1 MKAACWLP
9 SLRRGSQFGYAIGW
23 SLGTQ
28 VLTALAGWVLLAALA
43 PIDFGASLL
52 IIPLAAATTFLPITV
67 GGAGA
72 REAVYVELC
81 GQLFGTPEPQA
92 LAASLGLWL
101 AHLAVGA
108 IGLVLQI
115 AGRPRTP

>member
-1 MKAACWLP
+1 MTLT
-9 SLRRGSQFGYAIGW
+9 LGHFL

-28 VLTALAGWVLLAALA
+28 VCIALAGWTILAALA
-43 PIDFGASLL
+43 PIDFTTSLL
-52 IIPLAAATTFLPITV
+52 IVPIAAATTFLPVTV

-81 GQLFGTPEPQA
+81 GRLLGMAEPVA

-101 AHLAVGA
+101 AHLV
-108 IGLVLQI
+108 IGLVGLVAQV
-115 AGRPRTP
+115 AGRKRAA